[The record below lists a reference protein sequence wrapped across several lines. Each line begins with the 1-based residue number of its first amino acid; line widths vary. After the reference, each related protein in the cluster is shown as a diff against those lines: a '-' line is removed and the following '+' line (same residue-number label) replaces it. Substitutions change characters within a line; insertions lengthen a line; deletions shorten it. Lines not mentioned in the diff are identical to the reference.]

1 MLQIAFKNGGNDYLM
16 PEVRTM
22 SRKLQIVVLA
32 CQQALPEPG
41 RLAATLGNSDFKG
54 RVVAEPCS
62 SKVEVF
68 QMLRILSTEAD
79 LLWIIGCPE
88 ELCRFTEGSFRMG
101 RRVDYARNYL
111 AEIGLETQRLGMS
124 RIPPGDEQALTEAAA
139 EMQRLARSLGP
150 NPARS
155 GSPGGEG
162 VSKP

>member
-1 MLQIAFKNGGNDYLM
+1 
-16 PEVRTM
+16 M

-32 CQQALPEPG
+32 CQQAVPESA
-41 RLAATLGNSDFKG
+41 RLAASLENSEFKG

-68 QMLRILSTEAD
+68 QMLRILATEAD

-101 RRVDYARNYL
+101 RRVDFARKYL

-124 RIPPGDEQALTEAAA
+124 RIPPGDEPALTEAVA
-139 EMQRLARSLGP
+139 EMHRQARSLGP
-150 NPARS
+150 NPAR
-155 GSPGGEG
+155 PGAPAGKE
-162 VSKP
+162 